1 MAKIGVNLKIDVSK
15 INKDRMFKGEKGT
28 YLDCTAFIDLDAQ
41 DQYGNNGMI
50 TQSWRDQEKGEGPI
64 LGNSRIFWSDGG
76 STPSASSKQPVQ
88 QGQAFDDFD
97 DEVPF

>member
-15 INKDRMFKGEKGT
+15 IDKARMFKGEKGV
-28 YLDCTAFIDLDAQ
+28 YLDCTAFIDLDVQ

-50 TQSWRDQEKGEGPI
+50 TQAWKDQQKGEGAI
-64 LGNSRIFWSDGG
+64 LGNSRIFWTDGNAA
-76 STPSASSKQPVQ
+76 SAPSQ
-88 QGQAFDDFD
+88 QTAPQQTAPDDFD